1 MTTGPADIGEL
12 LARFTGPDLTQT
24 LARIERGVRGVTA
37 EGCASFLESAGA
49 GREALAAAAEM
60 KRLGS
65 QINVTIH
72 ALGILLCL
80 PHILEPDERVE
91 YVSLGAGNTGRDFD
105 LETNL
110 RVAEFKFI
118 RWRGGAE
125 LIRQNSL
132 FKDYLLLAE
141 HPTAKR
147 KHLYLLGTEHALK
160 FLRGGRALSSVLSRN
175 DKLQK
180 MFSGRFGET
189 FRTARDYYA
198 AHSYA
203 VRIDDV
209 SPWLSELAEELIAEP
224 DAELND

>member
-125 LIRQNSL
+125 SIRQNSL

-224 DAELND
+224 DAESND